1 MPRVGELIGLLVCL
15 FLVVG
20 NVQATTTG
28 TTGILKGRVTDLSTG
43 ETLPGVNI
51 FIVGSGRGGFTND
64 RGEYLIPDII
74 PGTYTIRVSL
84 VGYQTIEAKRVE
96 IEVDQ
101 TSVYDF
107 KLAGTAIEM
116 EGVTTEG
123 QRPLVDVTKTAGD
136 QTFSREK
143 IEQLPNVKGVQDVLG
158 LQAGVVKFGGQLFLR
173 GGRANETQILVDG
186 VPVNDVS
193 GITGTAGTSTANQ
206 QLQQLYSGN
215 TTAGASGALSVS
227 ANAIQSVSVSS
238 SGLDA
243 EFGNAQSGVVSI
255 TTKSGGDTYSG
266 SLQYRTDAVTRAG
279 FGERYYTASLG
290 GPEPLTAHLLPAL
303 GIEVP
308 GKLTFFMSSTFSQSD
323 GPYGF
328 STSSFY
334 DPVKRK
340 VKFTGFLG
348 QLLNDLGF
356 TYSEKQSNEF
366 TFNGKLSYD
375 AGENDQFALSYR
387 ANAKTKRGLSGA
399 YDWRDL
405 ADSTSSTASLIS
417 QQVLQWTHILA
428 TNSILRG
435 YLSRIETERTTSV
448 GTLNPLQY
456 STLGNTGNFDVNR
469 DGFNDL
475 GNDQGWSTSNTVVW
489 NAKFDYN
496 GQIHPLHFLKGGF
509 EYYYEHLQSTSI
521 AFPLSK
527 AKDTL
532 DARGE
537 YPGFGLGRWV
547 SNNLPSRGAL
557 YVQDNIDFPG
567 INIHIGLRYDFFY
580 LGRQVYDPEFVKRYE
595 AVINDRD
602 TLTPYVSADWLDH
615 QSFFSQFVRG
625 NFSPRLSIGYPVSE
639 RTVFYFNYGHFLQ
652 YPERN
657 QYFHDPFFSEGDKIS
672 GNYVGNPAL
681 KPQRTIQYEAGFDQ
695 LLFEDFSIGV
705 RGFYKDIFDYATLR
719 RLKLDRTVDQFV
731 NLDYGSVRGFEV
743 ILTKAATDR
752 FSGSMTYTFQVAK
765 GRSSDPRA
773 AQASPQ
779 LFGLPRETRLDFDQQ
794 HTANL
799 FVGYRVGPYEDFRLL
814 GLPLNNWG
822 VSLTWN
828 FGSGFPYTPYNLS
841 ATLEDL
847 YLKNAGDGPYTSEIN
862 FSMFKG
868 FEVVG
873 KLDVVF
879 TLDVVNLFNRKNV
892 DLNGGG
898 FNSLFGRPVLF
909 GDYDAQS
916 KYIYQWQSF
925 ASLVPPF
932 VFRGPRQISLGMK
945 VNWN

>member
-1 MPRVGELIGLLVCL
+1 MHRRGLIPCLLLCSYL
-15 FLVVG
+15 FAAIATA
-20 NVQATTTG
+20 ATTG
-28 TTGILKGRVTDLSTG
+28 ITGILKGKVSDVSNG
-43 ETLPGVNI
+43 EALPGVNI
-51 FIVGSGRGGFTND
+51 FIVGSGRGGFTDD
-64 RGEYLIPDII
+64 RGEYLITDVV
-74 PGTYTIRVSL
+74 PGTYTVRVSL

-101 TSVYDF
+101 TSVYNF

-143 IEQLPNVKGVQDVLG
+143 IEQLPNVKGVEDVLG
-158 LQAGVVKFGGQLFLR
+158 VQAGVVKFGGQLFLR

-206 QLQQLYSGN
+206 QLQQIYSGN
-215 TTAGASGALSVS
+215 TTAGSSGALSVS

-255 TTKSGGDTYSG
+255 TTKSGGDTYAG
-266 SLQYRTDAVTRAG
+266 SLQYRTDGISKGG
-279 FGERYYTASLG
+279 FGERYYTANLG
-290 GPEPLTAHLLPAL
+290 GPEPLTTHLLPAL
-303 GIEVP
+303 GINVP

-328 STSSFY
+328 STSNFY
-334 DPVKRK
+334 DPVTRK

-356 TYSEKQSNEF
+356 TYSDKQRNEF
-366 TFNGKLSYD
+366 AFNGKLSYE
-375 AGENDQFALSYR
+375 AGESDQLAFSYR
-387 ANAKTKRGLSGA
+387 ANAKTSRGLSGA

-405 ADSTSSTASLIS
+405 ADSSSSSASLIS

-435 YLSRIETERTTSV
+435 YLSRIETERTVSV
-448 GTLNPLQY
+448 GALNPLQY

-496 GQIHPLHFLKGGF
+496 GQVHPLHFIKGGL
-509 EYYYEHLQSTSI
+509 EYYYEHLQSTAI

-527 AKDTL
+527 SQDTL
-532 DARGE
+532 DTRGE

-547 SNNLPSRGAL
+547 SNNIPSRGAL
-557 YVQDNIDFPG
+557 YIQDNIDFPG

-580 LGRQVYDPEFVKRYE
+580 LGRQVFDQQFVKRYE

-625 NFSPRLSIGYPVSE
+625 NFSPRLSIGYPVSD

-652 YPERN
+652 YPERD

-695 LLFEDFSIGV
+695 LIFEDLSIGI

-719 RLKLDRTVDQFV
+719 RLKLDRTVDQYV

-743 ILTKAATDR
+743 ILTKAATGR
-752 FSGSMTYTFQVAK
+752 LSGSMTYTFQVAK

-799 FVGYRVGPYEDFRLL
+799 FVGYRVGPAEGFRLW
-814 GLPLNNWG
+814 GVPLDNWG
-822 VSLTWN
+822 ISLTWN

-862 FSMFKG
+862 FSTFKG
-868 FEVVG
+868 FEVVD
-873 KLDVVF
+873 KLSVVF
-879 TLDVVNLFNRKNV
+879 TLDIVNLFNRKNV

-909 GDYDAQS
+909 GDYDARS
-916 KYIYQWQSF
+916 KEIYQWNSF
-925 ASLVPPF
+925 AARVPPF